1 MSDTHLHIIAFNVPF
16 PVDQGGIFDV
26 FYKIK
31 ALHALGIKIHLHCF
45 DYGKGEDATLDKYC
59 YAVHYYKRLRGFNA
73 FSLSLPYI
81 VSSRYNKQL
90 FDELLKDNYPILME
104 GVHTS
109 YLLLDKRF
117 INRICLLRLH
127 NTEFRYY
134 KELASHAKSFFRKCY
149 FHWESYLLKAYEK
162 RIANKAVLLSITA
175 TDEGVYKTLFGAKR
189 THTIPLFLADNWA
202 PKEKDPN
209 GAYCLYHG
217 DLSIDS
223 NEQMAIWL
231 LTKVFSKLSI
241 PFVIAGRNPSP
252 KLEKQA
258 HVLGH
263 TCLVANPTE
272 HEMQDMIAKAHINIV
287 PSLTTT
293 GIKIKLVNALING
306 RHCIS
311 NTAGIGGS
319 ELDSIC
325 TKADTAE
332 EFIQLITQLFSLP
345 FSSDEMNRRMTLIQ
359 TTFNN
364 EKGARFIQELMV
376 GSK

>member
-1 MSDTHLHIIAFNVPF
+1 MSDKHLHIIAYNVPF
-16 PVDQGGIFDV
+16 PVDQGGLFDV

-31 ALHALGIKIHLHCF
+31 ALHAIGIKIHLHCF
-45 DYGKGEDATLDKYC
+45 DYGRGEEATLDKYC
-59 YAVHYYKRLRGFNA
+59 YAVHYYKRLKGFNT

-81 VSSRYNKQL
+81 VSSRYNRQL
-90 FDELLKDNYPILME
+90 FDELLKDDYPILME
-104 GVHTS
+104 GIHTS

-117 INRICLLRLH
+117 ENRICLLRLH

-134 KELASHAKSFFRKCY
+134 KELASHARSFFRKCY
-149 FHWESYLLKAYEK
+149 FLWESCLLKGYEK

-175 TDEGVYKTLFGAKR
+175 GDEKLYKNLFGANR
-189 THTIPLFLADNWA
+189 IHTVPLFLADNWIA
-202 PKEKDPN
+202 KEKEPN
-209 GAYCLYHG
+209 GSYCLYHG
-217 DLSIDS
+217 DLSVDS

-231 LTKVFSKLSI
+231 LTNVFSKLSI
-241 PFVIAGRNPSP
+241 PFVIAGKNPSP

-258 HVLGH
+258 HVLNH

-287 PSLTTT
+287 PALTTT
-293 GIKIKLVNALING
+293 GIKIKLINALING

-311 NTAGIGGS
+311 NAAGIEGS
-319 ELDSIC
+319 ELGSIC
-325 TKADTAE
+325 AKADTAE
-332 EFIQLITQLFSLP
+332 EFIDLISKLFSLP
-345 FSSDEMNRRMTLIQ
+345 FSMDDMHSRMALIQ

-364 EKGARFIQELMV
+364 KKGARFIEELMD